1 MKIII
6 DIPEQ
11 LYKTLAEE
19 GVDDLEAE
27 DILNAV
33 VDGQIL
39 PEDRDIIQEY
49 QEIKRIYKNWL
60 LFGLDEKK
68 AFHKLDEIFLED
80 VLEEEK

>member
-33 VDGQIL
+33 IDGQIL
-39 PEDRDIIQEY
+39 PKDRDIIQEY

-60 LFGLDEKK
+60 FFGLDEKK
-68 AFHKLDEIFLED
+68 AFHKMDEIFFRRCI
-80 VLEEEK
+80 

>member
-27 DILNAV
+27 EILDAV

-39 PEDRDIIQEY
+39 PKDRDIIQEY

-68 AFHKLDEIFLED
+68 AFHKIDEIFLED

>member
-27 DILNAV
+27 EILDAV

-39 PEDRDIIQEY
+39 PKDRDIIQEY

-68 AFHKLDEIFLED
+68 AFHKIDKIFLED
-80 VLEEEK
+80 VLKEEI